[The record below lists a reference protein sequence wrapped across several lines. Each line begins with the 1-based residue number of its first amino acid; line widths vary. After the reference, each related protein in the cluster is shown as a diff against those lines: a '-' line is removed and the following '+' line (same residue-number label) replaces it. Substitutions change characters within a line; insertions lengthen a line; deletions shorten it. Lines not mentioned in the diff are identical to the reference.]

1 MTRWRRGRCWG
12 ALGVVLACW
21 FPGIAA
27 AGSLSLDGPWVQ
39 GGLVIGTTE
48 PGAKVFVDGRSVRV
62 SAGGVFLVGFGRDAK
77 AALSLRIVHPDGS
90 ATDKSL
96 SVARRDYPEQRI
108 DGLPDRQVTPSPE
121 DLKRIKADNA
131 KIAKVRVRDSD
142 RADFTSGFAWP
153 ARGPVSSVFGSRRI
167 LNGKPRRPHNGVDV
181 AAPRGS
187 TVAAAADGVVALTHP
202 DMFFTG
208 KTVMIDH
215 GHGLSSVYVHMDDI
229 LVADGQRVKKGTPIG
244 IVGKTGRVTGPHLH
258 WGVSLFGTHLDP
270 ALLAAPME
278 GVR

>member
-1 MTRWRRGRCWG
+1 MAATSVWHC
-12 ALGVVLACW
+12 AC
-21 FPGIAA
+21 
-27 AGSLSLDGPWVQ
+27 DGCKK
-39 GGLVIGTTE
+39 GN
-48 PGAKVFVDGRSVRV
+48 GRSSREAV
-62 SAGGVFLVGFGRDAK
+62 GGA
-77 AALSLRIVHPDGS
+77 
-90 ATDKSL
+90 
-96 SVARRDYPEQRI
+96 
-108 DGLPDRQVTPSPE
+108 
-121 DLKRIKADNA
+121 
-131 KIAKVRVRDSD
+131 IASSD
-142 RADFTSGFAWP
+142 EGD
-153 ARGPVSSVFGSRRI
+153 
-167 LNGKPRRPHNGVDV
+167 GVDV

-187 TVAAAADGVVALTHP
+187 TITAAANGVVALTHP

-270 ALLAAPME
+270 ALLAAQME